1 MGTARYLSILVLAS
15 TLAGCLVTSG
25 TYSIVAVDDA
35 GEDLT
40 KGITHFAYGS
50 GIYSSR
56 SALCSIFKGATVII
70 RDTTTGEQLKGESPR
85 RCRS

>member
-1 MGTARYLSILVLAS
+1 MSIARYLPILALSSALS
-15 TLAGCLVTSG
+15 GCLVTSG
-25 TYSIVAVDDA
+25 TYSIVAVDDSGA
-35 GEDLT
+35 DLT

-56 SALCSIFKGATVII
+56 SALCSLFKGATII
-70 RDTTTGEQLKGESPR
+70 IKNVDTGEELKGESPR